1 MITYEADKL
10 LDPHQNLANAIVAQ
24 ACDDYRKALRGKKI
38 DGHSPRYTIND
49 LRKFFHSE
57 YFRLLTKVEGKY
69 LIERL
74 EAEYEAEKGGTE
86 R

>member
-1 MITYEADKL
+1 MITYDADKF

-24 ACDDYRKALRGKKI
+24 ACDDYRKALRGKRI
-38 DGHSPRYTIND
+38 DGRSSRYALSE

-57 YFRLLTKVEGKY
+57 YFRLLTKVDSKY

-74 EAEYEAEKGGTE
+74 EAEYKAEKGGAD
-86 R
+86 